1 MQVVVSTKAFGMGI
15 DQPDVELV
23 VRIGCPPS
31 LEDWVQEFGRAGR
44 DAEGMC
50 HSDIHH
56 YIVSMY
62 LIW

>member
-1 MQVVVSTKAFGMGI
+1 MQVVVSTKAFGI

-44 DAEGMC
+44 DGRNAEGM
-50 HSDIHH
+50 
-56 YIVSMY
+56 Y
-62 LIW
+62 LVAYTTI